1 MVTNDFIS
9 KTSKKPVLSKK
20 SSIMVGSK
28 GGDLKIDSA
37 DASK

>member
-1 MVTNDFIS
+1 MVTSDFIS
-9 KTSKKPVLSKK
+9 KTSKKLVLSKK
-20 SSIMVGSK
+20 SSIVVGSN